1 MSTSGHSLADGTVA
15 SALICHLMPLATVIT
30 PNLPE
35 ASALLGGTAI
45 QNLADMEEAARKL
58 QGLTKCGA
66 VLVKGGHLAPSC
78 TGGPEDDSDVVID
91 VLFDG
96 ETMHRL
102 SLPRWVGLCPLLK
115 DLIDL
120 SHV

>member
-15 SALICHLMPLATVIT
+15 SALISHLMPLATVVT

-35 ASALLGGTAI
+35 ASALLGGATI
-45 QNLADMEEAARKL
+45 ESLTDMEEAARKL

-66 VLVKGGHLAPSC
+66 VLVKGGHLAPSP
-78 TGGPEDDSDVVID
+78 GKDENDAVVD

-96 ETMHRL
+96 VDMHRL
-102 SLPRWVGLCPLLK
+102 SLTRYIYLT
-115 DLIDL
+115 IT
-120 SHV
+120 S